1 MKYTG
6 YTDRYSFGHFVQ
18 LEFGHELLAL
28 SRPGHQGM
36 ACFLGQRQVNMKHF
50 VRNRVHRR
58 KSEIYQAVTTVCRIM
73 QDVLKH
79 VEALEPRFISSLKQV
94 DGRYAGLQVL
104 SPRRLEVSLFLNQM
118 GVFNFIDDGCPSGCA
133 MLKLSDERKRSMS
146 LWTEFITASGYLSAR
161 KMRSR
166 FTSLVS
172 EAIRRGNLQS
182 QVRIIS
188 TNSFST
194 VLSVTD
200 IYTVELVPAFR
211 CGSIWPQNTCVWPTL
226 GSAWPSQPAIANVKM
241 RGFNLLARDPY
252 PTTKPINTE
261 GDAWVLSFTDAEE
274 LLLSGGCRKLCLSM
288 LKALCDKHLNITGDP
303 IDYVHLTN
311 LVLYECEKHPRE
323 YEWDEE
329 CLFDRING
337 VLLQLVSCLQCR
349 KCPHFFLK
357 GVDLFSG
364 KSKNSLDQAA
374 KQVWILARDL
384 TTNPT
389 GFESL

>member
-1 MKYTG
+1 
-6 YTDRYSFGHFVQ
+6 
-18 LEFGHELLAL
+18 
-28 SRPGHQGM
+28 M
-36 ACFLGQRQVNMKHF
+36 ACFLSQRQINMKHF

-58 KSEIYQAVTTVCRIM
+58 KSDIYQAVTTVCRIM

-104 SPRRLEVSLFLNQM
+104 SPRHLEVSLFLNQM

-172 EAIRRGNLQS
+172 EAIRRGNLQA

-200 IYTVELVPAFR
+200 IYTVEIVPAFR

-226 GSAWPSQPAIANVKM
+226 GTAWPSQPAIANVKM

-252 PTTKPINTE
+252 PAAKPINTE
-261 GDAWVLSFTDAEE
+261 GDAWVLSFTEAEE
-274 LLLSGGCRKLCLSM
+274 LLLSGGCRKLCVSM

-303 IDYVHLTN
+303 IEYVHLTN

-323 YEWDEE
+323 YEWDED

-357 GVDLFSG
+357 GVDLFNG
-364 KSKNSLDQAA
+364 KSKTSLDQAA

-384 TTNPT
+384 TTNPI